1 MTFSV
6 LALGDFNWLLL
17 TLVWVAFG
25 VLNLWIWQK
34 GKAQGNMLM
43 MIGGFLLALIWV
55 LLFFESNPGAFLG
68 NWGPV
73 IGSGLILA
81 GFYMTSAKL
90 IEAQLAGIK
99 AKMQKLKEATA
110 EKDDGDKG
118 ESSDAS

>member
-6 LALGDFNWLLL
+6 LALGSFNWLLM
-17 TLVWVAFG
+17 TLIWVAFG

-55 LLFFESNPGAFLG
+55 LLFFESNPGTFLWQ
-68 NWGPV
+68 WGPV

-90 IEAQLAGIK
+90 IEAQMAGIK
-99 AKMQKLKEATA
+99 AKLEKLKEATS
-110 EKDDGDKG
+110 EKDN
-118 ESSDAS
+118 SDAS